1 MIINL
6 NINDF
11 AQISSK
17 VLKFEALKFL
27 NFLWRLAAG
36 FKGLTPFKFKAR
48 LQKYYAE
55 CFQTCYAFYI
65 SKRL

>member
-17 VLKFEALKFL
+17 VIKFEALKFL
-27 NFLWRLAAG
+27 NLLCRLAAG
-36 FKGLTPFKFKAR
+36 FKGLTPFR
-48 LQKYYAE
+48 LIIYNLMIVID
-55 CFQTCYAFYI
+55 FFL
-65 SKRL
+65 R

>member
-17 VLKFEALKFL
+17 VIKFEALKFL
-27 NFLWRLAAG
+27 NLCRLAAG
-36 FKGLTPFKFKAR
+36 FKGLTPFR
-48 LQKYYAE
+48 LIIYNLMIVID
-55 CFQTCYAFYI
+55 FFL
-65 SKRL
+65 R